1 MVAGEHHR
9 ALDAE
14 TLQACYRLTGVG
26 LHLVGDDDVS
36 GVVSVDGNMH
46 HGTHMSLTFHAAVH
60 LGTHLAHHLLIAHAD
75 AVAVDHG
82 LHAIASH
89 LLDVLDTA
97 VVVFVG
103 VGLAQSRGD
112 GVCGESLHMGGE
124 MEQFVGI
131 HLIGV
136 HGIHGKDTFG
146 QCARFV
152 KAKNVS
158 GTEMTRA
165 HGQLTTKNVSAR

>member
-1 MVAGEHHR
+1 M
-9 ALDAE
+9 
-14 TLQACYRLTGVG
+14 
-26 LHLVGDDDVS
+26 
-36 GVVSVDGNMH
+36 
-46 HGTHMSLTFHAAVH
+46 H

-152 KAKNVS
+152 KDHRRAACQHIHVVAALDEDAFARSPADTAKERQRHRDDQ
-158 GTEMTRA
+158 GARA
-165 HGQLTTKNVSAR
+165 AHH